1 MSGSPSKRRLAT
13 TTRKWVSERG
23 AQEGRRFGDAA
34 AAPADRPM
42 LPSSLPALLGRAL
55 RSPAFSAGRAALSGA
70 ALEKPVESGIRAK
83 LQAALEPLHLEV
95 INDSHMHAVPRGSE
109 THFRVVVAS
118 RRFEGLPLIHR
129 HRLVNDLLQEEL
141 AGPVHSLSIQAK
153 TPQQWEKGAKASQSP
168 QCLGGAK
175 HDPQMAAKLGKPT
188 VEG

>member
-1 MSGSPSKRRLAT
+1 
-13 TTRKWVSERG
+13 
-23 AQEGRRFGDAA
+23 
-34 AAPADRPM
+34 M

-175 HDPQMAAKLGKPT
+175 HDPQVAAKLGKPT